1 MKTTQTVASAIISL
15 MIAASA
21 QAETYDGV
29 LQSPNLRSRAEVDV
43 DATAAARSGDLYG
56 TAASSGVVAPIKNP
70 KLRETVNGE
79 AVAEAHAP
87 NQNLT
92 GKAYYRDAIPSQYQ
106 IQPTRE
112 TAAK

>member
-1 MKTTQTVASAIISL
+1 MKTTQAIASAIIPL

-43 DATAAARSGDLYG
+43 EATAAARGGDLYG

-70 KLRETVNGE
+70 KLRETVDAE

-92 GKAYYRDAIPSQYQ
+92 GKAYYRDTIPAQYQ
-106 IQPTRE
+106 IQPKRVS
-112 TAAK
+112 AAN